1 MEIKWGLIPDM
12 TISRTLAQLVRPD
25 VAKELTW
32 TGRVFD
38 GHEALRLGLAT
49 RVTEDPVAAALEL
62 AGQIAEKSPTA
73 IRNGKRLYN
82 ALPDLDARAALA
94 LETSLQLELLG
105 SANQVEAV
113 QANFERRPAK
123 YRDPE

>member
-1 MEIKWGLIPDM
+1 M
-12 TISRTLAQLVRPD
+12 RPD

-49 RVTEDPVAAALEL
+49 RLPEDPVAAALEL

-82 ALPDLDARAALA
+82 ALPDLDAAPAVCASSSPAMRMSSRALD
-94 LETSLQLELLG
+94 LRTTPG
-105 SANQVEAV
+105 
-113 QANFERRPAK
+113 RMR
-123 YRDPE
+123 